1 MKKICLVCDV
11 PNWAFDIIAKKI
23 SEELKNDFEID
34 IKYFDV
40 RESSENFFEF
50 LEEVKSYD
58 MIHFFWR
65 KILLQIESETFKNKV
80 VKKYGDYDKY
90 IEEISQKIS
99 TGVYDFL
106 FLKDE
111 EIDTFKNVFNKYSK
125 SYYVIS
131 KKLFDKYSNIQAY
144 KPAYGIVHDVCNTSK
159 MTPKNLERFDE
170 YNRPLVVGWVGNSVI
185 KYDGVDLKGFHSLI
199 KPVIQELIEEGYNIT
214 EHYADR
220 NLKWRTPEEMPD
232 YYNEI
237 DVCLCT
243 SIMEGTPLPILE
255 AMSCGIPIIST
266 DVGVVPEALGEK
278 QSSYIIGDREYGKND
293 EKIRKILKQKL
304 IEVYENRKVLKEL
317 SKENLESIQ
326 KYDGGKIVLEYK
338 KYFEKFLED

>member
-23 SEELKNDFEID
+23 AFELKNDFEID

-40 RESSENFFEF
+40 RESAENFFEF
-50 LEEVKSYD
+50 LEDVKDYD

-65 KILLQIESETFKNKV
+65 KILLQMESETFKNKAIQ
-80 VKKYGDYDKY
+80 KYGNYESY
-90 IEEISQKIS
+90 TQNISKKIS

-111 EIDTFKNVFNKYSK
+111 EIETFKNVFNKYSK

-131 KKLFDKYSNIQAY
+131 KKLFERYSKIEAY

-159 MTPKNLERFDE
+159 MIPKNLERFE
-170 YNRPLVVGWVGNSVI
+170 NTNRSLVVGWVGNSAI

-199 KPVIQELIEEGYNIT
+199 KPVIQELIEEGYDIT

-220 NLKWRTPEEMPD
+220 NIKWRTPEEMPD

-278 QSSYIIGDREYGKND
+278 QSAYIIGDREYGKND
-293 EKIRKILKQKL
+293 EEVRKALKEKLIDIYQNRKILK
-304 IEVYENRKVLKEL
+304 EL
-317 SKENLESIQ
+317 SEENIESIQ
-326 KYDGGKIVLEYK
+326 RYDGGKIVLEYK
-338 KYFEKFLED
+338 TYFENFLEN

>member
-1 MKKICLVCDV
+1 MKNICLVCDV

-23 SEELKNDFEID
+23 VFELKEDFEID

-40 RESSENFFEF
+40 RESADNFFEF
-50 LEEVKSYD
+50 LESVKEYD

-65 KILLQIESETFKNKV
+65 KILLQMESETFKNKV
-80 VKKYGDYDKY
+80 VQEYGDYEKY
-90 IEEISQKIS
+90 ITTISSKIS

-106 FLKDE
+106 FLKNE
-111 EIDTFKNVFNKYSK
+111 EIETFKNVFNKYCK

-131 KKLFDKYSNIQAY
+131 KKLFERYSNIEAY

-159 MTPKNLERFDE
+159 MIPQNLERFDN
-170 YNRPLVVGWVGNSVI
+170 YNRSLVVGWVGNSAI
-185 KYDGVDLKGFHSLI
+185 KYDGVDLKGFHSII
-199 KPVIQELIEEGYNIT
+199 KPVIQELIEEGYDIT

-220 NLKWRTPEEMPD
+220 NIKWRTPEEMPE

-237 DVCLCT
+237 DICLCT

-266 DVGVVPEALGEK
+266 DVGVVPEALAEK
-278 QSSYIIGDREYGKND
+278 QSAYIIGDREYGKND
-293 EKIRKILKQKL
+293 EAIRKNLKEKLIEIYQNRKILK
-304 IEVYENRKVLKEL
+304 EL
-317 SKENLESIQ
+317 SAENIASIQ
-326 KYDGGKIVLEYK
+326 RYDGGKIVLEYK
-338 KYFEKFLED
+338 TYFEKFLED

>member
-23 SEELKNDFEID
+23 AFELKDDFEID

-40 RESSENFFEF
+40 RESAENFFEF
-50 LEEVKSYD
+50 LEDIKEYD

-65 KILLQIESETFKNKV
+65 KILLQMESEIFKNKV
-80 VKKYGDYDKY
+80 TQKYGDYEY
-90 IEEISQKIS
+90 YVENISHKIS

-106 FLKDE
+106 FLKNE
-111 EIDTFKNVFNKYSK
+111 EIESFKNVFNKYSK
-125 SYYVIS
+125 NYYVIS
-131 KKLFDKYSNIQAY
+131 KKLFEKYSKIEVY
-144 KPAYGIVHDVCNTSK
+144 KKPYGIVHDVCNTSK
-159 MTPKNLERFDE
+159 MIPQNLERFDDC
-170 YNRPLVVGWVGNSVI
+170 NRSLVVGWVGNSAI

-199 KPVIQELIEEGYNIT
+199 KPVIQELIEEGYDIK

-220 NLKWRTPEEMPD
+220 NLKWRTPEEMPA

-278 QSSYIIGDREYGKND
+278 QSAYIIGDREYGKND
-293 EKIRKILKQKL
+293 EKIRNVLKEKL
-304 IEVYENRKVLKEL
+304 IEIYQNRKILKEL
-317 SKENLESIQ
+317 SEENIKSIQ
-326 KYDGGKIVLEYK
+326 RYDGGKIVLEYK
-338 KYFEKFLED
+338 TYFEKFLED

>member
-23 SEELKNDFEID
+23 ASDLKENFIID

-40 RESSENFFEF
+40 RESAENFFEF

-65 KILLQIESETFKNKV
+65 KILLQMGSKTFKNKV
-80 VKKYGDYDKY
+80 VQNYGDYEAY
-90 IEEISQKIS
+90 IENISKKIS

-106 FLKDE
+106 FLKEE
-111 EIDTFKNVFNKYSK
+111 EISTFKNIFNKYSK

-131 KKLFDKYSNIQAY
+131 KKLFETYSKIESY
-144 KPAYGIVHDVCNTSK
+144 KPAYGIVHDVCNTSN
-159 MTPKNLERFDE
+159 MLPKNLERFE
-170 YNRPLVVGWVGNSVI
+170 NINRSLVVGWVGNSAI

-199 KPVIQELIEEGYNIT
+199 KPVIQELIEEGYNII

-220 NLKWRTPEEMPD
+220 NIKWRTPEEMPD

-255 AMSCGIPIIST
+255 AMSCGVPIIST
-266 DVGVVPEALGEK
+266 DVGVVPEALGDK
-278 QSSYIIGDREYGKND
+278 QKAYIIGDREYGKND
-293 EKIRKILKQKL
+293 ESVRKKLKEKL
-304 IEVYENRKVLKEL
+304 IEIYENRTILNEL

-326 KYDGGKIVLEYK
+326 NYDGGKITIEYK

>member
-1 MKKICLVCDV
+1 MKKICLVCDI
-11 PNWAFDIIAKKI
+11 PNWAFDIISRKI
-23 SEELKNDFEID
+23 VEELKNDFSID
-34 IKYFDV
+34 IKYFDI
-40 RESSENFFEF
+40 REVGENFFEF
-50 LEEVKSYD
+50 LEEQKEYD

-65 KILLQIESETFKNKV
+65 KTLLQMESETFKKKV
-80 VKKYGDYDKY
+80 TEKYGDYEAYVQEVSK
-90 IEEISQKIS
+90 KIS

-111 EIDTFKNVFNKYSK
+111 EIGIYENVFNKFSK

-131 KKLFDKYSNIQAY
+131 KKLFNKYSQIKAY
-144 KPAYGIVHDVCNTSK
+144 KPTYGIVHDICNTSK
-159 MTPKNLERFDE
+159 MIPQNLERFEDCKRE
-170 YNRPLVVGWVGNSVI
+170 LVVGWVGNSAI

-199 KPVIQELIEEGYNIT
+199 KPVIKELIEEGYNIK

-220 NLKWRTPEEMPD
+220 NEKWRSPDEMPE

-237 DVCLCT
+237 DLCMCT
-243 SIMEGTPLPILE
+243 SIMEGTPLPVLE

-278 QSSYIIGDREYGKND
+278 QSEFIIGDREYGKND
-293 EKIRKILKQKL
+293 DEVRNKLKEKLVYI
-304 IEVYENRKVLKEL
+304 YENREVLKEL
-317 SKENLESIQ
+317 SDENLKSIVE
-326 KYDGGKIVLEYK
+326 YDGGKIIQEYK